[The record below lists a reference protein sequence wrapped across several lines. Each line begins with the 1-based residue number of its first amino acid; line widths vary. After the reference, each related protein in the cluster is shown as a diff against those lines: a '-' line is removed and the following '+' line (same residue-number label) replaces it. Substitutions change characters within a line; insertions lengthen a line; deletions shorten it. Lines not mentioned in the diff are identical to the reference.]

1 MSRTTGL
8 MWPRDFLGEDLP
20 AARVMTYGYNTRLSS
35 NKLDRFE
42 DFCTQFLQSVLLAR
56 DFPEVRFTVLT
67 TLRAYSW
74 MARAFVAL

>member
-1 MSRTTGL
+1 

-56 DFPEVRFTVLT
+56 DFPEVRL
-67 TLRAYSW
+67 LY
-74 MARAFVAL
+74 